1 MAYLITYECI
11 HVISKTT
18 FLILVLK
25 FSLTICTYFT
35 WCTYFFKCI
44 VITKLKG
51 PRQVWQDIIHLP
63 RMLFSLLALN
73 LKPLSWN
80 FHQRDVKLDN
90 YRNQRPS
97 KLWLAKPGG
106 SELFLMQKKQ
116 GLQNSF
122 QKNIICQINAKS
134 FFFTLHIE
142 SFGMD
147 LFNIDIHD
155 KTF

>member
-97 KLWLAKPGG
+97 KLWLSSQTRRVWTFSDA
-106 SELFLMQKKQ
+106 KKQ

-122 QKNIICQINAKS
+122 QKNIICQINPKS
-134 FFFTLHIE
+134 FFFTLHTVRAP
-142 SFGMD
+142 S
-147 LFNIDIHD
+147 
-155 KTF
+155 